1 MVQVRLEVRTGT
13 ARFRVSVRAQSAR
26 RAVSLADARYPGG
39 EVRVLRPAG
48 PILAGVSVATAEGA
62 GPFRKAAA

>member
-26 RAVSLADARYPGG
+26 RAVSLAGARYRGG
-39 EVRVLRPAG
+39 EVMVLRPAG
-48 PILAGVSVATAEGA
+48 PILAGVSVATTGGS
-62 GPFRKAAA
+62 GPFRKAMA

>member
-26 RAVSLADARYPGG
+26 RAVSLAGARYRGG
-39 EVRVLRPAG
+39 EVKVLRPAETDLTG
-48 PILAGVSVATAEGA
+48 FAEPLKKVAA
-62 GPFRKAAA
+62 